1 MASSQVSHVLFETW
15 WVDQRFFFFF
25 TSNPV
30 VICAVF
36 PGINGDPPVGGRG
49 GCLSYGQLF

>member
-15 WVDQRFFFFF
+15 WVDQRFFFF

-49 GCLSYGQLF
+49 GVYPMAQLF